1 MKQQAKSPVHIT
13 SCTGGW
19 CRNTVIKLQA
29 MLFSSCACLLFF
41 CYNSRG
47 LIRTTPHIDYPD
59 TQMKPTKVTAIMTMS
74 SIKLGVMEKPRLR
87 TYVCLFSA
95 KLSSFS
101 EGSRSANANHSVS
114 TEQCSFRNS
123 QSSTHVRQKIFKIGC
138 TLKTWPGWT
147 TAMGLSGL
155 VMQNTAVCSML

>member
-1 MKQQAKSPVHIT
+1 
-13 SCTGGW
+13 
-19 CRNTVIKLQA
+19 

-74 SIKLGVMEKPRLR
+74 SIKLGVVEKPRLR